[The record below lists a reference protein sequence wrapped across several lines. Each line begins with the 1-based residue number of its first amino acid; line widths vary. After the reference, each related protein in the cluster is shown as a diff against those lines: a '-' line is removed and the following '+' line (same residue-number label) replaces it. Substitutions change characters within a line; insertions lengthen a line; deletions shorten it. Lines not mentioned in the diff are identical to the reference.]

1 MLKQLLQEPILT
13 SPAFTA
19 ESSDRPFI
27 NFLYYHLEDNASLQL
42 EAFTGDAWR
51 KIWAR
56 ERRQGSQWSAAMVR
70 LPTRAEMLRFIGPTA
85 GASSVALDAIGV
97 GVPTVEFLQLS
108 CGFESDMCLWF
119 NAGDVAWLRGA
130 GNASEGGWWIEAGNG
145 SVGGEFIMQSAHF
158 SLASDR
164 FLKFSYQLAGSTDAF
179 LEVQHQTTPGE
190 WTSLFLER
198 GDKGTAWHSTTVTI
212 LGSSTALR
220 FVAGAA
226 GRGNVKVD
234 ALTAYFVSDITDVSC
249 SFEADFCGWFI
260 TKDWEWERQSGRP
273 LWASTDGAV
282 GPETAFRGNGFAVAR
297 LLLPT
302 KVFENYLTC
311 PAFPPTSG
319 VFYME
324 FAYYIVAVV
333 SGSLELQYLRNGSW
347 LKRWA
352 YTGSTL
358 DWQQAKVS
366 LPSGTEQLRFLAAG
380 SAADPHVDAVVV
392 WQPQAV
398 TPKTMSFCSGAYHN
412 CALHS
417 ASGRIKCWGDGAYG
431 KLGSGSSEVI
441 GDQPGE
447 MGTALVEVDLRGA
460 RATQVACGRDTTC
473 AVLEGGALACWGVD
487 WGVGA
492 NLPLI
497 NLGAGA
503 VVVQIECHKAFVG
516 DCGCALLDSGAIRC
530 FVFSRSGY
538 FNPEAD
544 VDSAIPLENLGVDFA
559 AVQLAAG
566 RYHTCAL
573 SSRGALLSC
582 ARTVMLLMI
591 LMLLPARPPAGCELD
606 SFRLYIIRNVC
617 ACRLRKHTA
626 RF

>member
-198 GDKGTAWHSTTVTI
+198 GDKGPAWHSTTVAI
-212 LGSSTALR
+212 PGGSTALR

-226 GRGNVKVD
+226 
-234 ALTAYFVSDITDVSC
+234 
-249 SFEADFCGWFI
+249 EQDF
-260 TKDWEWERQSGRP
+260 
-273 LWASTDGAV
+273 
-282 GPETAFRGNGFAVAR
+282 
-297 LLLPT
+297 
-302 KVFENYLTC
+302 
-311 PAFPPTSG
+311 
-319 VFYME
+319 
-324 FAYYIVAVV
+324 
-333 SGSLELQYLRNGSW
+333 
-347 LKRWA
+347 
-352 YTGSTL
+352 
-358 DWQQAKVS
+358 AKVRWVQV
-366 LPSGTEQLRFLAAG
+366 LPGLA
-380 SAADPHVDAVVV
+380 
-392 WQPQAV
+392 
-398 TPKTMSFCSGAYHN
+398 
-412 CALHS
+412 
-417 ASGRIKCWGDGAYG
+417 
-431 KLGSGSSEVI
+431 E
-441 GDQPGE
+441 
-447 MGTALVEVDLRGA
+447 
-460 RATQVACGRDTTC
+460 VACGFENRRATSC
-473 AVLEGGALACWGVD
+473 GWS
-487 WGVGA
+487 
-492 NLPLI
+492 
-497 NLGAGA
+497 LGAWQRTPGTGWWETGSLPVA
-503 VVVQIECHKAFVG
+503 AEGSWYVVTDGSASNQAGLHKHKRGHVT
-516 DCGCALLDSGAIRC
+516 
-530 FVFSRSGY
+530 
-538 FNPEAD
+538 P
-544 VDSAIPLENLGVDFA
+544 
-559 AVQLAAG
+559 QKG
-566 RYHTCAL
+566 R
-573 SSRGALLSC
+573 
-582 ARTVMLLMI
+582 
-591 LMLLPARPPAGCELD
+591 
-606 SFRLYIIRNVC
+606 
-617 ACRLRKHTA
+617 
-626 RF
+626 